1 MKKLINVLILILF
14 VSVTSY
20 GQKIPV
26 DTIFANYYQATGG
39 KKLWDSIKTYTLK
52 QSFSAPSATPYTADI
67 SVSIPENAMYKSKTI
82 MRRSFVYGVKDKEG
96 WIKVPIGS
104 KMDVRDLSP
113 AEQTNM
119 RYEIY
124 DQLVPFMDY
133 QNRGFVATTVGQET
147 LNKVLTNQVE
157 LQGKEIKYNLWFD
170 AKTGL
175 LVRKKET
182 MAGVETTTDLSN
194 YTKSDFGILYPA
206 KMVEINTVD
215 KKAVTIA
222 SQLEINKSIP
232 EEVFIR

>member
-1 MKKLINVLILILF
+1 MKKNITLLAVLLSL
-14 VSVTSY
+14 SLASY

-26 DTIFANYYQATGG
+26 DTIFANYYKATGG
-39 KKLWDSIKTYTLK
+39 EKLWDSIKTYTLK
-52 QSFSAPSATPYTADI
+52 QSFAAPGSTPYDADI

-82 MRRSFVYGVKDKEG
+82 MRRSFIYGVKDKEG

-104 KMDVRDLSP
+104 KLDVRDLSP

-124 DQLVPFMDY
+124 DLLVPFKDY
-133 QNRGFVATTVGQET
+133 DDRGFVATTVGQET

-194 YTKSDFGILYPA
+194 YVKSKYGILYPT
-206 KMVEINTVD
+206 KLVEINTVD
-215 KKAVTIA
+215 KKAVTIT
-222 SQLEINKSIP
+222 STLDINKSIA
-232 EEVFIR
+232 EELFVR